1 MSEAKTECEE
11 EIRAGRRGPGPRPE
25 ESALAVDGRG
35 PHRCWA
41 ARSAAEEPAEL
52 LHCDTR
58 LADQSPQRALG
69 DLAMIRNG
77 QTAVRRLRVAEDDVT
92 SALAIHFVARS
103 PEGSD
108 SLSP

>member
-1 MSEAKTECEE
+1 MRKVSLNPASTFSGEDQTAAST
-11 EIRAGRRGPGPRPE
+11 
-25 ESALAVDGRG
+25 
-35 PHRCWA
+35 CWA

-52 LHCDTR
+52 LHCDTG
-58 LADQSPQRALG
+58 LADQSPERALG

-77 QTAVRRLRVAEDDVT
+77 QTAVRRLGVAEDDVA
-92 SALAIHFVARS
+92 SALAIHFVAKS